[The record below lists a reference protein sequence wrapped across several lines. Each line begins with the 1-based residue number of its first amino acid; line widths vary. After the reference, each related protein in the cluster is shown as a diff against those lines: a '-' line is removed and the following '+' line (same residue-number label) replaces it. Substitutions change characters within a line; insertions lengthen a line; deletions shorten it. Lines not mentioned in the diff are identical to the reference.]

1 MADWTTISAL
11 ATAGGT
17 LVLAA
22 ATFVSVRSTHQS
34 TRITERALLAAIRPL
49 LLTPRVDDP
58 PQKVPF
64 MDRDASLIPPGR
76 ALVDVGAEVTYLA
89 FGVRNSG
96 SGIAVIDRWK
106 NVADRTDDPDLDFS
120 GYHRTTRDLYIP
132 AGEPGFWQGAFRDPE
147 GEDFCRVRDAI
158 AARENLYIDV
168 LYGDYEGGQ
177 RTLSRF
183 ALVPYGES
191 EWLTQVSRHWNVDR
205 PDPR

>member
-22 ATFVSVRSTHQS
+22 ATFVSVRSTHES

-49 LLTPRVDDP
+49 LLTPRLDDP

-64 MDRDASLIPPGR
+64 M
-76 ALVDVGAEVTYLA
+76 
-89 FGVRNSG
+89 
-96 SGIAVIDRWK
+96 
-106 NVADRTDDPDLDFS
+106 
-120 GYHRTTRDLYIP
+120 
-132 AGEPGFWQGAFRDPE
+132 EPGYWQGAFRDSE
-147 GEDFCRVRDAI
+147 VGDCCRARDAI
-158 AARENLYIDV
+158 AARESLYIDV

-183 ALVPYGES
+183 ALVPMGDDA
-191 EWLTQVSRHWNVDR
+191 WITQVSRHWNVDR
-205 PDPR
+205 PIRVSRPRVRFARH